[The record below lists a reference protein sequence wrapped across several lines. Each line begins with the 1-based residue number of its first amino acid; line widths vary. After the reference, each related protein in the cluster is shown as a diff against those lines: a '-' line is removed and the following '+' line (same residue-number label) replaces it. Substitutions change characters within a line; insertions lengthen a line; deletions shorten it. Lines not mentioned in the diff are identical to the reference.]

1 MTNKLQID
9 FQNCYGISQLKYTFD
24 FSNTKNFAIYAP
36 NGMMKTS
43 FAKTLKDHI
52 TNRTTQDQIFPERK
66 SHRRI
71 LDQNNK
77 EVPATKFFVIDPYQ
91 DDYHAPNIAKLL
103 VKPEI
108 KEEYS
113 KIYQSIENKKSI
125 FLKELKKFSGLKTE
139 EIENQFSLDVALD
152 KRQFITALQRITL
165 EVKEQK
171 YKQFSHIQYKKI
183 FNDKVKIFLQDP
195 DIKHKIQNYI
205 TKYDQLLT
213 RSTFFK
219 KGVFTHNNA
228 SDIAKNLKENG
239 FFKANHIVNLLIHG
253 KLVEVKTEKQLEEL
267 IEEEKRAILSDP
279 ELKTTFE
286 SIDTKLTKNKD
297 LKEFR
302 DILENNQFLFPE
314 LENLPFL
321 ASKLWIAYCVTIE
334 ETYTALNEEYAQSKG
349 KIDTILKKA
358 KEEETS
364 WHKVVDIF
372 NKRFSV
378 PFIIK
383 IANQEDVMTQEALP
397 VVVFDFNDTQNQ
409 TAISEELLK
418 KVLSNGEKRALYL
431 LNIIFE
437 IETKKEKGETTFFI
451 IDDIAD
457 SFDYK
462 NKYAIIEY
470 LQDVSKHNNFFQ
482 IILTHNFDFYR
493 TVTSRLNINRK
504 AHLHSLK
511 QKDNIVLVEEKY
523 QKNPFKHW
531 VKNLD
536 TNPRMLLAAIP
547 FFRNLA
553 EYLQKQDLFEFLTT
567 FLHFKEKTPQITL
580 GELEL
585 PIKDFIP
592 TFQFKQ
598 INTNTKYL
606 DLLLEE
612 SQKISQ
618 EPKNA
623 LDLENKILIAMVIR
637 LLTERFIITQLNDP
651 YVIKNIDNNQTYVL
665 INEYK
670 HKFSNNLENIVLF
683 NQVALITPE
692 NIHLNSFMYEPLLD
706 LDIQQLITL
715 FEKIQK
721 LEKNN

>member
-1 MTNKLQID
+1 MSNKLQID
-9 FQNCYGISQLKYTFD
+9 FQNCYGIPQLKHTFD

-43 FAKTLKDHI
+43 FAKTFKDHI
-52 TNRTTQDQIFPERK
+52 TNRSTQDQIFPDRE
-66 SHRRI
+66 SHRII

-77 EVPATKFFVIDPYQ
+77 EIPATNFFVIDPYQ

-103 VKPEI
+103 VNPEI
-108 KEEYS
+108 KEEYN
-113 KIYQSIENKKSI
+113 KIYQNIENKKNI
-125 FLKELKKFSGLKTE
+125 FLKELKKLSGLKTE
-139 EIENQFSLDVALD
+139 EIESQFSLDVALD
-152 KRQFITALQRITL
+152 KKQFITALQRITL

-195 DIKHKIQNYI
+195 DIKHKIKNYI

-213 RSTFFK
+213 SSTFFK

-228 SDIAKNLKENG
+228 ADIAKNLKENG

-253 KLVEVKTEKQLEEL
+253 TLVEVKTEKQLEEL
-267 IEEEKRAILSDP
+267 IEEEKKSILSDP
-279 ELKTTFE
+279 ELKATFE
-286 SIDTKLTKNKD
+286 SIDSKLTKNKD

-321 ASKLWIAYCVTIE
+321 ASKLWIAYCVNIE
-334 ETYTALNEEYAQSKG
+334 ETYTVLSDEYTQSKG

-358 KEEETS
+358 KEEETG

-397 VVVFDFNDTQNQ
+397 VVLFDFNDTENR
-409 TAISEELLK
+409 TAVSEDLLK
-418 KVLSNGEKRALYL
+418 KILSNGEKRALYL

-437 IETKKEKGETTFFI
+437 IEAKKEKGETTFFI

-470 LQDVSKHNNFFQ
+470 LQDVSKHNDFFQ

-493 TVTSRLNINRK
+493 TVTSRLNMNRN

-511 QKDNIVLVEEKY
+511 QKDKIVLVEEKY
-523 QKNPFKHW
+523 QKNPFKYW
-531 VKNLD
+531 VKHLD
-536 TNPRMLLAAIP
+536 TSSRMLLAAIP

-553 EYLQKQDLFEFLTT
+553 EYLQKEESFEFLTN
-567 FLHFKEKTPQITL
+567 FLHFKDKTSKITL
-580 GELEL
+580 GELE
-585 PIKDFIP
+585 PSIKEFMP
-592 TFQFKQ
+592 NFQFKQ
-598 INTNTKYL
+598 TDININYL
-606 DLLLEE
+606 DLLLKE
-612 SQKISQ
+612 SQEISQ
-618 EPKNA
+618 SPQNA
-623 LDLENKILIAMVIR
+623 LDLENKILIAIAIR
-637 LLTERFIITQLNDP
+637 LLAEKFIIGKINDP
-651 YVIKNIDNNQTYVL
+651 GFVKSIDINQTYSL
-665 INEYK
+665 IEKYK
-670 HKFSNNLENIVLF
+670 NKFPTNKEDIALL

-706 LDIQQLITL
+706 LDIQQLTKL
-715 FEKIQK
+715 FEKVRE
-721 LEKNN
+721 LH